1 MPNSSEQRG
10 IAYWIGLTLTILLKW
25 SWCHV
30 GLSLVTSLRWTCALV
45 DIKELLI
52 WKQQI
57 AFANLYP
64 ENPLLPALMAPWM
77 TTPCRLRC
85 EHSKRWSARSVPPCP
100 QPAMPRWRQ
109 GCRCRTSRLLSA
121 RGLRPQIR
129 PAVKPTAAVS
139 PVRTHRLPAS
149 ERELRRANRA
159 TGPAT
164 RRRRQ
169 RWAGSRRTAAAAPR
183 PARPCAAQ
191 PPAPR
196 PHRSP
201 AGARS
206 RSSAAPRP
214 APRPAPHLAGP
225 RTLPPPHL
233 AHQPLPVALAAVGA
247 HGSGRRTAASGSAR
261 TGAAFR
267 RAARGERRGLAGPR
281 SWARAASALRRRRAP
296 APRGRSGPRTAG
308 VTGGSTAAR
317 ARWGRGALC
326 SSGGLG
332 GSTYPHLSSERS
344 CSVMRPHRQNPPK
357 GTTASKMPKLGNPG
371 TLWGRG
377 IGWMENLRSKQ
388 TSKNHKMA

>member
-139 PVRTHRLPAS
+139 PLDTPPSSERTGVKAGEPSDRAGHETEEAALSGLTPYRSGRTPPRSALRGSTSRPAS
-149 ERELRRANRA
+149 PSLPGWGPHRGPPLTWRGPAPSRRLTSLTSPCQSLSLRWELMAPAGVRRRAAPPAPARPSAERPAGRGGAWPGRGAGPGPPPRSEGAVRQPRVEGAARGPLVSPVEARQPERA
-159 TGPAT
+159 GDAVLSARPGTSGALPT
-164 RRRRQ
+164 LI
-169 RWAGSRRTAAAAPR
+169 WAANAAAA
-183 PARPCAAQ
+183 
-191 PPAPR
+191 
-196 PHRSP
+196 
-201 AGARS
+201 
-206 RSSAAPRP
+206 
-214 APRPAPHLAGP
+214 
-225 RTLPPPHL
+225 
-233 AHQPLPVALAAVGA
+233 
-247 HGSGRRTAASGSAR
+247 
-261 TGAAFR
+261 
-267 RAARGERRGLAGPR
+267 
-281 SWARAASALRRRRAP
+281 
-296 APRGRSGPRTAG
+296 
-308 VTGGSTAAR
+308 
-317 ARWGRGALC
+317 
-326 SSGGLG
+326 
-332 GSTYPHLSSERS
+332 
-344 CSVMRPHRQNPPK
+344 
-357 GTTASKMPKLGNPG
+357 
-371 TLWGRG
+371 
-377 IGWMENLRSKQ
+377 
-388 TSKNHKMA
+388 

>member
-159 TGPAT
+159 AGPAT

-201 AGARS
+201 AGARTAARPSPGGAPHPPVASPRSPAPAS
-206 RSSAAPRP
+206 RSRCGGSSWLRP
-214 APRPAPHLAGP
+214 AYGGERLRPH
-225 RTLPPPHL
+225 
-233 AHQPLPVALAAVGA
+233 
-247 HGSGRRTAASGSAR
+247 
-261 TGAAFR
+261 
-267 RAARGERRGLAGPR
+267 RRGLP
-281 SWARAASALRRRRAP
+281 P
-296 APRGRSGPRTAG
+296 SGPRGEAG
-308 VTGGSTAAR
+308 PGRAAELGPGRLRAPKAPCASPAWKERPEDRWCHRWKHGSPSALGTR
-317 ARWGRGALC
+317 CSLLVRGPR
-326 SSGGLG
+326 GL
-332 GSTYPHLSSERS
+332 YLPSSEQRTQLQRS
-344 CSVMRPHRQNPPK
+344 
-357 GTTASKMPKLGNPG
+357 ASSQKKSTQRHDRL
-371 TLWGRG
+371 
-377 IGWMENLRSKQ
+377 
-388 TSKNHKMA
+388 KNA